1 MLRSRQLRAFWG
13 RYVAPTAQERDAG
26 YAQTLH
32 DAAREGLRVVGWFGV
47 LTLAGFALAQGIS
60 ALARGSMMDEIASG
74 FGDVLSDKLSILALA
89 AVFILVARF
98 RPSLGLARGL
108 VGAFVIVAGALIV
121 WGDFERGNFN
131 LTSGWL
137 ALLLLL
143 VAGAVPFQ
151 PVQTLL
157 MGLALTAIHTT
168 FSVQA
173 EADGVSFGGE
183 VRRFVFLLLATFVA
197 TAVESALY
205 QGRFAQ
211 FRARRRL
218 ERFRHLLT
226 SRNTRL
232 AMQAQAVEEQNTQLA
247 EQADRLEAQQKQL
260 VQQEKMASLGQLTG
274 GIAHELKNPLN
285 FITNFAGLSV
295 ELIDELREE
304 MEADPAR
311 PTGESLEASGDLLDD
326 IQTNAA
332 KIREH
337 GRRADG
343 IIRSMLA
350 HSRARPGPRRM
361 AKLNTLL
368 DEYVG
373 LAYHGMRA
381 EHQSFEVEIVRDYDE
396 GVGEVAIVPEELGRV
411 FLNLLDNAFA
421 ATRVRAGREGAAPE
435 ASGGGAG
442 EAYAPRVRVATRA
455 LADGRAEVRVEDN
468 GAGIAP
474 EHRDQIFQPFF
485 TTKPTGE
492 GTGLGLS
499 LSYEIVVNGHDGE
512 LAVEEAPGGGAAFV
526 VRLPRGETQ
535 PPAPSARATGRPA

>member
-1 MLRSRQLRAFWG
+1 MLRSRQFRAFWA
-13 RYVAPTAQERDAG
+13 RYVVPAAQERDVGFVQALRAAG
-26 YAQTLH
+26 
-32 DAAREGLRVVGWFGV
+32 REGLRVVGWFGV
-47 LTLAGFALAQGIS
+47 LTLVAY
-60 ALARGSMMDEIASG
+60 ALARVISAIASGSMMDEIAAG
-74 FGDVLSDKLSILALA
+74 FGDVLSDKLIVLALA
-89 AVFILVARF
+89 AVFLGVARF
-98 RPSLGLARGL
+98 RPPLAVARLLVATFVLAVAVVIVYGDYARG
-108 VGAFVIVAGALIV
+108 
-121 WGDFERGNFN
+121 DFN
-131 LTSGWL
+131 LTAGWL

-157 MGLALTAIHTT
+157 LGVALTAIHTL
-168 FSVQA
+168 FAVQPA
-173 EADGVSFGGE
+173 PDGTPFGGE
-183 VRRFVFLLLATFVA
+183 IRRFVFLLLVTFVA

-205 QGRFAQ
+205 QGRHAQ
-211 FRARRRL
+211 YRSRRKL

-226 SRNTRL
+226 TQNTRL
-232 AMQAQAVEEQNTQLA
+232 ALQARAVENQNTRLEQQA
-247 EQADRLEAQQKQL
+247 ERLEAQQKQL

-304 MEADPAR
+304 MGEDPAR
-311 PTGESLEASGDLLDD
+311 PVGEALEASGDLLADL
-326 IQTNAA
+326 QTNAE

-350 HSRARPGPRRM
+350 HSRAKPGPRRM

-381 EHQSFEVEIVRDYDE
+381 EHQSFNVEVVRDYDE
-396 GVGEVAIVPEELGRV
+396 ALGEVAIVPEELGRV
-411 FLNLLDNAFA
+411 FLNLLDNAFS
-421 ATRVRAGREGAAPE
+421 ATRTHAPE
-435 ASGGGAG
+435 APEGW
-442 EAYAPRVRVATRA
+442 EPRVRVATRA
-455 LADGRAEVRVEDN
+455 LASGAAEVRVEDN
-468 GAGIAP
+468 GPGIAP
-474 EHRDQIFQPFF
+474 EIRDQIFQPFF

-512 LAVEEAPGGGAAFV
+512 LLVEDSPGGGAAFV
-526 VRLPRGETQ
+526 LRLPAGAAQ
-535 PPAPSARATGRPA
+535 ARDEAALAALAAQRDA